1 MSSGNV
7 ASYYDR
13 LGRWNRAAR
22 AFGFG
27 GGHTTLT
34 VHRALAD
41 PAAGGRAT
49 FTRLHDLLLERIPA
63 RPGLRV
69 LDAGCGLGGTMVTLA
84 VAREATCL
92 GLTLSESQASV
103 ANAAA
108 ERHGLSTRVQ
118 ALVRSYDNPPPG
130 PFDLVVAIE
139 SLAHSPDPATTV
151 RRLASALAPAGVF
164 VIVDDM
170 PEASA
175 ESLPDLSVFKHGWQC
190 PVLLSESAYGE
201 VLAKSGMRIDLREDL
216 TSDCRPRTLSRISQL
231 MWLNRFTHRLSWS
244 RALQHVMDSHQGGLA
259 LERLLRGGHVRYR
272 MLIAS
277 KPNLQVS

>member
-1 MSSGNV
+1 MSSGDV

-27 GGHTTLT
+27 GGHSSLT

-49 FTRLHDLLLERIPA
+49 FTRLHDLLLDRVPNTP
-63 RPGLRV
+63 RPRL
-69 LDAGCGLGGTMVTLA
+69 LDAGCGLGGTMLMFA
-84 VAREATCL
+84 VAREATCV
-92 GLTLSESQASV
+92 GVTLSESQAAA

-108 ERHGLSTRVQ
+108 DRAGLSTRVH
-118 ALVRSYDNPPPG
+118 ALVRSYDDPPPG

-139 SLAHSPDPATTV
+139 SLAHSIDPSVSLHALV
-151 RRLASALAPAGVF
+151 RVLAPTGVLA
-164 VIVDDM
+164 IVDDM

-175 ESLPDLSVFKHGWQC
+175 ELSPDLAVFKHGWQC
-190 PVLLSESAYGE
+190 PVLFSESEYVDA
-201 VLAKSGMRIDLREDL
+201 LAESSLQVYVREDM
-216 TSDCRPRTLSRISQL
+216 TNDCRPRTLSRISQL
-231 MWLNRFTHRLSWS
+231 MWLNRLTRRLAWS
-244 RALQHVMDSHQGGLA
+244 RALEHVMDSHEGGLA

-277 KPNLQVS
+277 KATL